1 VAEVGFYH
9 LTRTPLEEAL
19 PRLLE
24 KVLAAG
30 KRAVVRVAEPERLE
44 LLNRSLWT
52 YANDSFL
59 PHGTRADG
67 LAEEQPVYLTTGEE
81 VPNGASVL
89 VLLDGTEAE
98 DLGAFERCLALF
110 DGRDTEAVARARER
124 WRAAVAGGHQVTYWQ
139 QNERGGWVRA
149 GAAGGRPDPSPA

>member
-1 VAEVGFYH
+1 MSEVGFYH

-44 LLNRSLWT
+44 LLNRTLWT
-52 YANDSFL
+52 YSNDSFL
-59 PHGTRADG
+59 PHGTKGDG
-67 LAEEQPVYLTTGEE
+67 FAEEQPVYLTTGEE
-81 VPNGASVL
+81 VPNGAGVL

-98 DLGAFERCLALF
+98 DMGAFERCLALF
-110 DGRDTEAVARARER
+110 DGRDADAVARARER
-124 WRAAVAGGHQVTYWQ
+124 WRAAVAGGHRVTYWQ

-149 GAAGGRPDPSPA
+149 GGAGGGA